1 MIMVNRMTKKDII
14 DIIVIVIVVALI
26 RTFLFTPAK
35 VKGDSMNDTLIDKEV
50 IIVNKIDYTLNEAN
64 RFEIVVFER
73 ENGEKLI
80 KRVIGLPGEKV
91 EYKNNVL
98 YINDKEVETPI
109 DFEKTNDFIYE
120 EVEDYAY
127 FVLGDNR
134 DNSVDSRAIGTIS
147 KDDIIGTVKLVLFP
161 FNKLGFVK

>member
-1 MIMVNRMTKKDII
+1 MLIINNIDYKAQEDLSLWKKLLCFIY
-14 DIIVIVIVVALI
+14 L
-26 RTFLFTPAK
+26 L
-35 VKGDSMNDTLIDKEV
+35 NV
-50 IIVNKIDYTLNEAN
+50 IIVNKIDYTINEAD
-64 RFEIVVFER
+64 RFDIVVFER

-91 EYKNNVL
+91 EYKDNKL
-98 YINDKEVETPI
+98 YINDKEIKTSIE
-109 DFEKTNDFIYE
+109 FEQTNDFLYE

-134 DNSVDSRAIGTIS
+134 NNSIDSRMIGTIS
-147 KDDIIGTVKLVLFP
+147 KDNIIGTVKLVLFP

>member
-1 MIMVNRMTKKDII
+1 MSKKDII
-14 DIIVIVIVVALI
+14 DIIVIVLVVMLI

-35 VKGDSMNDTLIDKEV
+35 VKGDSMNDTLLDKEV
-50 IIVNKIDYTLNEAN
+50 IIVNKIDYTINEAD
-64 RFEIVVFER
+64 RFDIVVFER

-91 EYKNNVL
+91 EYKDNKL
-98 YINDKEVETPI
+98 YINDKEIKTSIE
-109 DFEKTNDFIYE
+109 FEQTNDFLYE

-134 DNSVDSRAIGTIS
+134 NNSIDSRMIGTIS
-147 KDDIIGTVKLVLFP
+147 KDNIIGTVKLVLFP

>member
-1 MIMVNRMTKKDII
+1 MTKKDII
-14 DIIVIVIVVALI
+14 DIIVIVLVVVLI

-35 VKGDSMNDTLIDKEV
+35 VKGDSMNDTLLDKEV
-50 IIVNKIDYTLNEAN
+50 IIVNKIDYTINEAN
-64 RFEIVVFER
+64 RFDIVVFER

-91 EYKNNVL
+91 EYKDNTL
-98 YINDKEVETPI
+98 YINDKEVKTPI
-109 DFEKTNDFIYE
+109 EFEKTNDFLYE

-134 DNSVDSRAIGTIS
+134 NNSIDSRAIGTIS
-147 KDDIIGTVKLVLFP
+147 KDNVIGTVKLVLFP
-161 FNKLGFVK
+161 FNKIGFVK

>member
-1 MIMVNRMTKKDII
+1 MTKKDII
-14 DIIVIVIVVALI
+14 DIIVIVLIVVLI

-35 VKGDSMNDTLIDKEV
+35 VKGDSMNDTLLDKEV
-50 IIVNKIDYTLNEAN
+50 IIVNKIDYTINEAN
-64 RFEIVVFER
+64 RFDIVVFER

-91 EYKNNVL
+91 EYKDNTL
-98 YINDKEVETPI
+98 YINDKEVKTPI
-109 DFEKTNDFIYE
+109 EFEKTNDFLYE

-134 DNSVDSRAIGTIS
+134 NNSIDSRAIGTIS
-147 KDDIIGTVKLVLFP
+147 KDNVIGTVKLVLFP
-161 FNKLGFVK
+161 FNKIGFVK

>member
-1 MIMVNRMTKKDII
+1 MTKKDII
-14 DIIVIVIVVALI
+14 DIIVIVLIVVLI

-35 VKGDSMNDTLIDKEV
+35 VKGDSMNETLLDKEV
-50 IIVNKIDYTLNEAN
+50 IIVNKIDYTINEAN
-64 RFEIVVFER
+64 RFDIVVFER

-91 EYKNNVL
+91 EYKDNTL
-98 YINDKEVETPI
+98 YINDKEVKTPI
-109 DFEKTNDFIYE
+109 EFEKTNDFLYE

-134 DNSVDSRAIGTIS
+134 NNSIDSRAIGTIS
-147 KDDIIGTVKLVLFP
+147 KDNVIGTVKLVLFP
-161 FNKLGFVK
+161 FNKIGFVK

>member
-1 MIMVNRMTKKDII
+1 MTKKDII
-14 DIIVIVIVVALI
+14 DIIVIVLIVVLI

-35 VKGDSMNDTLIDKEV
+35 VKGDSMNDTLLDKEV
-50 IIVNKIDYTLNEAN
+50 IIVNKIDYTINEAN
-64 RFEIVVFER
+64 RFDIVVFER

-91 EYKNNVL
+91 EYKDNTL
-98 YINDKEVETPI
+98 YINDKEVKTPI
-109 DFEKTNDFIYE
+109 EFEKTNDFLYE

-134 DNSVDSRAIGTIS
+134 NNSIDSRAIGTIS
-147 KDDIIGTVKLVLFP
+147 KDNIIGTVKLVLFP
-161 FNKLGFVK
+161 FNKIGFVK